1 MTWICVIT
9 LFALASATLG
19 NKVSRV
25 GVLFPKTR
33 NDNECTARG
42 GLKGSCKSLIDCP
55 SVLATLKDSFPVVC
69 SWNGRF
75 QPIVCCPDAIAPP
88 PVTTTAVTV
97 ISTKEPK
104 LPRLHISGCGKRKV
118 KIDITTVGRSGSPI
132 LPPISTPQNS
142 TGGRGIIAGGVE
154 AKIGAWPWM
163 AAVFVK
169 NFGIGRF
176 HCAGSIISNK
186 YILSAA
192 HAFLIGGRKLTPTRL
207 AVRVGG
213 HYIKRGQ
220 EYPVKDVIIH
230 PHYVEKENYN
240 DIAII
245 ELKEELNFTDLVN
258 PICLPD
264 PETVTDPL
272 KDRIVTAAGWGDLD
286 FSGPRSQ
293 VLREVSIP
301 VVPVDKCDQAYEKL
315 NTPSLKNGITNNF
328 LCAGLEEGGKDAC
341 QGDSGGPLMLVNNT
355 RWIVVG
361 VVSFGHKCAE
371 EGYPG
376 VYSRV
381 ASYLDWI
388 AKVTNSLDHA
398 VTN

>member
-1 MTWICVIT
+1 MAWICVIT
-9 LFALASATLG
+9 LFALASSTLS

-25 GVLFPKTR
+25 GIIFPKTQ
-33 NDNECTARG
+33 NDNKQCTAKG
-42 GLKGSCKSLIDCP
+42 GLKGSCKSLTDCP
-55 SVLATLKDSFPVVC
+55 AVLATLKDSFPVVC

-75 QPIVCCPDAIAPP
+75 QPIVCCPDAAAPS
-88 PVTTTAVTV
+88 VTTTVTTIV
-97 ISTKEPK
+97 PTKETK
-104 LPRLHISGCGKRKV
+104 IPRLHIPGCGKRKV
-118 KIDITTVGRSGSPI
+118 NVDITTIGRSGSPI
-132 LPPISTPQNS
+132 LPPISTSQDLK
-142 TGGRGIIAGGVE
+142 GGRGIIAGGVE

-176 HCAGSIISNK
+176 HCAGSIISSK

-213 HYIKRGQ
+213 HYVKMGQ
-220 EYPVKDVIIH
+220 EYHVEDVIIH
-230 PHYVEKENYN
+230 PDYVERENYN

-245 ELKEELNFTDLVN
+245 VLKEELNFTDLVR

-264 PETVTDPL
+264 PEAVTDSL
-272 KDRIVTAAGWGDLD
+272 KGRRVTVAGWGDLD
-286 FSGPRSQ
+286 FAGPRSQ

-301 VVPVDKCDQAYEKL
+301 VVPIGDCNKAYQKL
-315 NTPSLKNGITNNF
+315 NTLALKNGITKKF
-328 LCAGLEEGGKDAC
+328 ICAGLEEGGKDAC
-341 QGDSGGPLMLVNNT
+341 QGDSGGPLMLVNNSS
-355 RWIVVG
+355 WIVTG

-371 EGYPG
+371 EGFPG
-376 VYSRV
+376 VYTRV
-381 ASYLDWI
+381 VSYLEWI
-388 AKVTNSLDHA
+388 AKVTNSLDQT